1 MGGLFKAP
9 KPKNIPPPS
18 KAPALVAPAPAP
30 APAAYVAPV
39 SVISAPPPSPA
50 AEATASEAR
59 IENRAR
65 ATRGMPGTIATSA
78 RGLLEGVPDFITTRR
93 SLLGE

>member
-9 KPKNIPPPS
+9 KPKIKPPPS
-18 KAPALVAPAPAP
+18 PAPALVAP

-59 IENRAR
+59 VENRDR

-78 RGLLEGVPDFITTRR
+78 RGLLGSMPDFVTTRR

>member
-9 KPKNIPPPS
+9 KPKIKPPPS
-18 KAPALVAPAPAP
+18 PAPALVAP

-59 IENRAR
+59 VENRDR

-78 RGLLEGVPDFITTRR
+78 RGLLGSMPDFITTRR

>member
-18 KAPALVAPAPAP
+18 PVPAMMAP
-30 APAAYVAPV
+30 APAAYVAPA

-59 IENRAR
+59 VENRAR

-78 RGLLEGVPDFITTRR
+78 RGLLGSMPDFVTTRR

>member
-9 KPKNIPPPS
+9 KPKIKPPPS
-18 KAPALVAPAPAP
+18 PAPAMMAP

-59 IENRAR
+59 VENRDR

-78 RGLLEGVPDFITTRR
+78 RGLLGSIPDFVTTRR

>member
-18 KAPALVAPAPAP
+18 KAPALVAP
-30 APAAYVAPV
+30 V

-59 IENRAR
+59 VENRDR

-78 RGLLEGVPDFITTRR
+78 RGLLGSMPDFITTRR

>member
-9 KPKNIPPPS
+9 KPKIKPPPS
-18 KAPALVAPAPAP
+18 PAPALVAP

-50 AEATASEAR
+50 AEATASETR
-59 IENRAR
+59 VENRDR

-78 RGLLEGVPDFITTRR
+78 RGLLGSMPDFITTRR

>member
-1 MGGLFKAP
+1 MGGLVKAP

-18 KAPALVAPAPAP
+18 PAPAMMAP

-39 SVISAPPPSPA
+39 SVISAPPPLPA

-78 RGLLEGVPDFITTRR
+78 RGLLGSIPDFVTTRR

>member
-18 KAPALVAPAPAP
+18 PAPAMMAP
-30 APAAYVAPV
+30 APAAYVAPA

-59 IENRAR
+59 VENRER
-65 ATRGMPGTIATSA
+65 ATRGLPGTIATSA
-78 RGLLEGVPDFITTRR
+78 RGLLGSIPDFITTRR

>member
-18 KAPALVAPAPAP
+18 PAPALVAP

-59 IENRAR
+59 VENRAR

-78 RGLLEGVPDFITTRR
+78 RGLLGSIPDFVTTRR

>member
-9 KPKNIPPPS
+9 KPKIKPPPS
-18 KAPALVAPAPAP
+18 KVPALVAP

-59 IENRAR
+59 IENRDR

-78 RGLLEGVPDFITTRR
+78 RGLLGSIPDFVTTRR

>member
-18 KAPALVAPAPAP
+18 PAPAMMAP
-30 APAAYVAPV
+30 APAAYVAPA

-59 IENRAR
+59 VENRAR

-78 RGLLEGVPDFITTRR
+78 RGLLGSMPDFITTRR

>member
-1 MGGLFKAP
+1 M
-9 KPKNIPPPS
+9 
-18 KAPALVAPAPAP
+18 APA
-30 APAAYVAPV
+30 

-59 IENRAR
+59 VENRAR

-78 RGLLEGVPDFITTRR
+78 RGLLGSIPDFVTTRR

>member
-18 KAPALVAPAPAP
+18 PAPAMMAP

-59 IENRAR
+59 VENRDR

-78 RGLLEGVPDFITTRR
+78 RGLLGSMPDFITTRR

>member
-9 KPKNIPPPS
+9 KPKIIPPPS
-18 KAPALVAPAPAP
+18 PAPALVAQPSF
-30 APAAYVAPV
+30 VAPV
-39 SVISAPPPSPA
+39 SVTSAPPPTPA
-50 AEATASEAR
+50 AEATASDAR

-78 RGLLEGVPDFITTRR
+78 RGLLGGPPDFLTTRR

>member
-18 KAPALVAPAPAP
+18 PAPAMMAP

-59 IENRAR
+59 VENRAR

-78 RGLLEGVPDFITTRR
+78 RGLLGSIPDFVTTRR

>member
-18 KAPALVAPAPAP
+18 KAPAL
-30 APAAYVAPV
+30 AAQPSYVAPV

-50 AEATASEAR
+50 AEATASAAR
-59 IENRAR
+59 VENRDR

-78 RGLLEGVPDFITTRR
+78 RGLLGSMPDFITTRR

>member
-9 KPKNIPPPS
+9 KPKIKPPPS
-18 KAPALVAPAPAP
+18 PAPALVAP

-59 IENRAR
+59 IENRDR

-78 RGLLEGVPDFITTRR
+78 RGLLGSMPDFVTTRR

>member
-9 KPKNIPPPS
+9 KPKIKPPPS
-18 KAPALVAPAPAP
+18 KVPALVAP

-59 IENRAR
+59 IENRDR

-78 RGLLEGVPDFITTRR
+78 RGLLGSMPDFVTTRR